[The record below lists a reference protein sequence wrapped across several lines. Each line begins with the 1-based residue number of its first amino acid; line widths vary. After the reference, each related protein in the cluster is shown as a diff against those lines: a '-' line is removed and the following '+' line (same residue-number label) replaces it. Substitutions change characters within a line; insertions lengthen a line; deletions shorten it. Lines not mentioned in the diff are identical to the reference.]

1 MILLKWLAKEWQEK
15 SIFEKIVDV
24 VGAIWFVAY
33 FIVLPAIIAI
43 GLAQLLW

>member
-1 MILLKWLAKEWQEK
+1 MYLLKLLAKEWQEK

-33 FIVLPAIIAI
+33 FIVLPALISI